1 MVEKIKKIKGTR
13 KGKEMNNQASI
24 PLHHRVGRVCLGGI
38 LAASVVGAGAFSLP
52 TQAYAADGSVT
63 ITSSDN
69 PSATYSAYQFF
80 TADIDDQN
88 NATHITWG
96 EHVDSSALITFLNTY
111 DYQTWITDNNKGPA
125 DNAQNAA
132 EFISSCISSS
142 TGANSPTWVDSDT
155 FADNL
160 AHWASEN
167 LTASGTATA
176 ANAYSD
182 SEGYYLFV
190 SSNVSADGGI
200 GTAPIWFALGGS
212 ATTVEE
218 KASVPTI
225 DKVILES
232 GSQTNITDIEISDT
246 VTYQITTTLPGNYH
260 TFDSFYYKVSDAVP
274 EGMTIETGD
283 VAVSHNDTDITSQ
296 FDIAVSDANLLTV
309 TAEDLKALSEE
320 FASGDTITI
329 TYTVDLNNLGDMVF
343 GGTGNINGA
352 SLEYSNDPYS
362 DTHGTIEPDDTYV
375 YTYQISIDKTDAS
388 TGVPLEGAQFIIQN
402 AEGKYLAQ
410 SGDTY
415 AWSADQAGATKF
427 TTNAQGAIAQIPG
440 LDAGTYTITEVQAPE
455 GYVTPGILGSLS
467 SFTLNVEPV
476 YEGTTLTG
484 LNASVSSNI
493 ALNPSIA
500 EDGITVD
507 NGMINIDVTNDRVI
521 ALALTGAQGATFA
534 GLVLV
539 VAGVALYLYRR
550 NKASQ
555 ASEE

>member
-1 MVEKIKKIKGTR
+1 MKNHSCHFCRIPTLVCLVLILAVSFSCAFSWLYTPRFAFADTSYISIVSKD
-13 KGKEMNNQASI
+13 NAQASY
-24 PLHHRVGRVCLGGI
+24 H
-38 LAASVVGAGAFSLP
+38 
-52 TQAYAADGSVT
+52 
-63 ITSSDN
+63 
-69 PSATYSAYQFF
+69 AYQFF
-80 TADIDDQN
+80 TADIDEDN

-96 EHVDSSALITFLNTY
+96 NGVDSSALIDFLNQY
-111 DYQTWITDNNKGPA
+111 GYETWITDNSKGPA
-125 DNAQNAA
+125 DNAQSAA
-132 EFISSCISSS
+132 EFIALGIS
-142 TGANSPTWVDSDT
+142 NSEGEQSPVWVNGDS
-155 FADNL
+155 FAYELGGWAVNESGLIPAYIESEEGL
-160 AHWASEN
+160 A
-167 LTASGTATA
+167 TYT
-176 ANAYSD
+176 D
-182 SEGYYLFV
+182 DEGYYLLV
-190 SSNVSADGGI
+190 NSDVDALDLSATLPVWI
-200 GTAPIWFALGGS
+200 PLGGS
-212 ATTVEE
+212 THEVVV
-218 KASVPTI
+218 KAGSPSI
-225 DKVILES
+225 DKAILENDEAIKS
-232 GSQTNITDIEISDT
+232 TDIEISDT
-246 VTYQITTTLPGNYH
+246 VTYQITTTLPSHYH
-260 TFDSFYYKVSDAVP
+260 GFAHYFYQVSDAVP

-455 GYVTPGILGSLS
+455 GYADPSLS
-467 SFTLNVEPV
+467 PSFTVDLEPT
-476 YEGTTLTG
+476 YSESGQLEGLV
-484 LNASVSSNI
+484 ASVSQNALLSPTI
-493 ALNPSIA
+493 AIDGVNPDS
-500 EDGITVD
+500 
-507 NGMINIDVTNDRVI
+507 GMVNIDVTNEQNILD
-521 ALALTGAQGATFA
+521 
-534 GLVLV
+534 VLPKTWDTTPLIFK
-539 VAGVALYLYRR
+539 VALIAALICIASALVIIAR
-550 NKASQ
+550 NKMKAVDGR
-555 ASEE
+555 ED

>member
-1 MVEKIKKIKGTR
+1 MKNHSCHLCRIPTLVCLVLILAVSFSCAFSWLYTPRFAFADTSYISIVSKD
-13 KGKEMNNQASI
+13 NAQASY
-24 PLHHRVGRVCLGGI
+24 H
-38 LAASVVGAGAFSLP
+38 
-52 TQAYAADGSVT
+52 
-63 ITSSDN
+63 
-69 PSATYSAYQFF
+69 AYQFF
-80 TADIDDQN
+80 TADIDEDN

-96 EHVDSSALITFLNTY
+96 DGVDSSSLIDFLNQY
-111 DYQTWITDNNKGPA
+111 GYETWITDNNKGPA

-225 DKVILES
+225 DKVILE
-232 GSQTNITDIEISDT
+232 GDSQANITDIEISDT

-309 TAEDLKALSEE
+309 TAEDLKALTEE

-455 GYVTPGILGSLS
+455 GYADPSLS
-467 SFTLNVEPV
+467 PSFTLDLEPT
-476 YEGTTLTG
+476 YSESGQLEGLV
-484 LNASVSSNI
+484 ASVSQNALLSPTI
-493 ALNPSIA
+493 AIDGVNPDS
-500 EDGITVD
+500 
-507 NGMINIDVTNDRVI
+507 GMVNIDVTNEQNILDVLPKTWDTTPLI
-521 ALALTGAQGATFA
+521 FKVALIAALICIASALAIIA
-534 GLVLV
+534 
-539 VAGVALYLYRR
+539 R
-550 NKASQ
+550 NKMKAVDGR
-555 ASEE
+555 ED